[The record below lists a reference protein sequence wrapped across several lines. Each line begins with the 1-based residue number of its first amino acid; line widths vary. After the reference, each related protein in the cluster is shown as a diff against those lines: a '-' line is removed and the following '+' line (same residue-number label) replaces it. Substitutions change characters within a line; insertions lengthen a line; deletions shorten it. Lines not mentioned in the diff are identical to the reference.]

1 MKLDQAASFV
11 SSHFDPE
18 RTKAR
23 YTGQDIATM
32 IAAYA
37 AVWISATA
45 WNREM
50 SNQPTR
56 HEYVVQG

>member
-1 MKLDQAASFV
+1 MKGDQEASWF
-11 SSHFDPE
+11 SIQFDLE
-18 RTKAR
+18 RTIAR
-23 YTGQDIATM
+23 YTGQETATM
-32 IAAYA
+32 IAAYT

-56 HEYVVQG
+56 HE